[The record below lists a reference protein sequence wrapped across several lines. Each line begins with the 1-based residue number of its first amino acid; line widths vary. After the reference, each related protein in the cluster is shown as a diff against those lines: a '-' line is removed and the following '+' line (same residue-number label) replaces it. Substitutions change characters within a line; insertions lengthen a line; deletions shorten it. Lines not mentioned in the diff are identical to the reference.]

1 MITHLHHH
9 LHLPIANQEVDEA
22 IDLLLDAT
30 DHIHQVLAD
39 RLLTVDTMMRD
50 VHTAMM
56 TATVWTL
63 ILAVASTTVMTAMTV
78 MTVTTVVDMI
88 TEIDMTD
95 MIIETVMIDM
105 MTEEVVV
112 VVDILPDQDKEDLL
126 RGNYRQN
133 LSLSFLIFII
143 IISCL

>member
-1 MITHLHHH
+1 
-9 LHLPIANQEVDEA
+9 
-22 IDLLLDAT
+22 
-30 DHIHQVLAD
+30 
-39 RLLTVDTMMRD
+39 MMRD

-63 ILAVASTTVMTAMTV
+63 ILAVANTTVMTAMTV
-78 MTVTTVVDMI
+78 MTATTVVDMI

-126 RGNYRQN
+126 RGNYKQN
-133 LSLSFLIFII
+133 LSLFLYSSLSFPACRGTEQERKNTSTIYVGNLPYDFIERDV
-143 IISCL
+143 C